1 MSAKAQASFLITV
14 SGPNYGLGTNGR
26 VTRWGVRV
34 SLGDTPDVAADNAP
48 VVVGQGVAT
57 RRVTPATEPG
67 AFGAGP
73 DGHWMVVSPLS
84 FKNRLSSV

>member
-14 SGPNYGLGTNGR
+14 SGPNYGLRTNGR

-34 SLGDTPDVAADNAP
+34 SLGDTPDVAANNAP

-57 RRVTPATEPG
+57 RRVTPVTEPG

-73 DGHWMVVSPLS
+73 EGH
-84 FKNRLSSV
+84 